1 MSEIEGIIN
10 CVRNLTLRTTIMAN
24 VAIIEASSWFQKKVC
39 LMLHAKIAP
48 QTTIII
54 MAGVIVVQKHRM
66 NNPGI

>member
-24 VAIIEASSWFQKKVC
+24 VAVMEASNWFQKKVYI
-39 LMLHAKIAP
+39 MLYAKIAP